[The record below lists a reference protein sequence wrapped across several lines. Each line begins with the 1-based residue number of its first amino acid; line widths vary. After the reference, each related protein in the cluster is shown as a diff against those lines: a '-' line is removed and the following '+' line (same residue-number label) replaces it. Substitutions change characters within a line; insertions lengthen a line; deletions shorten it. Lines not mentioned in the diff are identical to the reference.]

1 MKILFV
7 DTTND
12 DIRVGGGHM
21 YLPGLMGGLVRA
33 GHDVHLAVKAQPNK
47 IVRNQIYES
56 GAIVSERPWKIAGL
70 VEDTS
75 GLFAEWVN
83 RLSPDVYL
91 ISGSYDIGWTALPY
105 IVPNI
110 ATMMIAHNDSNTF
123 YLPVKHYS
131 EFLTRVVGVSE
142 AICRNFIIE
151 SEMNDD
157 SVEWIPYGV
166 ETSSTVP
173 HDNKLKRVGP
183 SLIYVGRL
191 DEHQKRISDLIRVI
205 RLLSERGIDFRFDI
219 VGDGEEMP
227 KVKDLLSE
235 QIERGNVVL
244 HGWLGSAE
252 VIDLLRKSD
261 VFTLVSAYEGFC
273 IALVEA
279 MANGCCPVVTD
290 IRSGNKQLVTDG
302 ENGFVVPVGD
312 VEAFVEKI
320 VYLAET
326 PEKLLEFRQKAWRT
340 GKQYSVER
348 MVEAYEKCFERAV
361 HDARVTPRRP
371 QPDFPLMES
380 CRSKYPLWL
389 RRIKAKAKS
398 FV

>member
-1 MKILFV
+1 
-7 DTTND
+7 
-12 DIRVGGGHM
+12 
-21 YLPGLMGGLVRA
+21 
-33 GHDVHLAVKAQPNK
+33 
-47 IVRNQIYES
+47 
-56 GAIVSERPWKIAGL
+56 
-70 VEDTS
+70 
-75 GLFAEWVN
+75 
-83 RLSPDVYL
+83 
-91 ISGSYDIGWTALPY
+91 
-105 IVPNI
+105 
-110 ATMMIAHNDSNTF
+110 
-123 YLPVKHYS
+123 
-131 EFLTRVVGVSE
+131 
-142 AICRNFIIE
+142 
-151 SEMNDD
+151 
-157 SVEWIPYGV
+157 
-166 ETSSTVP
+166 
-173 HDNKLKRVGP
+173 
-183 SLIYVGRL
+183 
-191 DEHQKRISDLIRVI
+191 
-205 RLLSERGIDFRFDI
+205 
-219 VGDGEEMP
+219 MP

-361 HDARVTPRRP
+361 HDARATPRRP